1 MEKYYMNSK
10 FTVIESTDEDKL
22 QEMDRIN
29 KIAKLNEI
37 WERYFFDM
45 VMRYTEECGTLYKL
59 PQDKLA
65 KVGFAGIKYIC
76 SMRDIT
82 RENKRLGIDQGR
94 TLAEEKV
101 RFTVIDDIFTIL
113 SCLTLRNF
121 VVTFPV
127 EKYYDGDKWEEKDY
141 FYTMDVLKDMD
152 WNGPIGRD
160 KLSEE
165 LLWDYYNADLRHAYM
180 EYTSAMS
187 AMYKAQTGRGLMEK
201 FFEDR
206 GVPTYT
212 MDRETGIMKNNQTGD
227 IMKPQNVS
235 HIQIVK

>member
-1 MEKYYMNSK
+1 MNNK

>member
-1 MEKYYMNSK
+1 MGS
-10 FTVIESTDEDKL
+10 
-22 QEMDRIN
+22 EMCI
-29 KIAKLNEI
+29 
-37 WERYFFDM
+37 
-45 VMRYTEECGTLYKL
+45 
-59 PQDKLA
+59 
-65 KVGFAGIKYIC
+65 
-76 SMRDIT
+76 RD
-82 RENKRLGIDQGR
+82 RLGIDQGR